1 MCVLSC
7 VQLFV
12 TLWAL
17 ALQASLS
24 MEFSWQV
31 YWSGLPFPSPGNLPN
46 PGIKSTSPERQTDS
60 LLSDP
65 PGEPFLKVDYRL
77 KIALCMCQSQI
88 FTTKLSVLLNAWLSA
103 VSAIPIEPSPTCFLG
118 NSMME

>member
-31 YWSGLPFPSPGNLPN
+31 YWSEMPFSSPGDLPDL
-46 PGIKSTSPERQTDS
+46 GIKPKS
-60 LLSDP
+60 L
-65 PGEPFLKVDYRL
+65 
-77 KIALCMCQSQI
+77 AL
-88 FTTKLSVLLNAWLSA
+88 
-103 VSAIPIEPSPTCFLG
+103 
-118 NSMME
+118 

>member
-17 ALQASLS
+17 ALQAPLS

-31 YWSGLPFPSPGNLPN
+31 YWSEMPFSSPGIFLIQGSNPCLLRLPHW
-46 PGIKSTSPERQTDS
+46 QADS
-60 LLSDP
+60 LQ
-65 PGEPFLKVDYRL
+65 
-77 KIALCMCQSQI
+77 LCH
-88 FTTKLSVLLNAWLSA
+88 
-103 VSAIPIEPSPTCFLG
+103 P
-118 NSMME
+118 